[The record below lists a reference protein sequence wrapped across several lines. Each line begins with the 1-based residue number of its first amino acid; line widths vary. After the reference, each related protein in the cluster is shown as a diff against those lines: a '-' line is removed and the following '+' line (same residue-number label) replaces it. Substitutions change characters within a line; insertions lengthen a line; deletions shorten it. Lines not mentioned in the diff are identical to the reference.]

1 MNVTLVIY
9 PSDAELANTI
19 GDTQTL
25 DKVSL
30 LELRVLV
37 VLFLD
42 GGKYL
47 TYGLDV
53 LRLVGKSLFQILYNF
68 YFLIS
73 VAKLKQKQRTTKHFV
88 TFFIEN
94 LTFCHLID
102 LNQENVAK
110 QPRFVVHDN
119 KEICLSLCPITKKCR
134 SLGGERQFFFF
145 LYLIYMYGT
154 SWL

>member
-1 MNVTLVIY
+1 MITQTAFVRANSVVVLDTITHVGLNVTLVIY

-68 YFLIS
+68 FS
-73 VAKLKQKQRTTKHFV
+73 VSDPLQLLLH
-88 TFFIEN
+88 
-94 LTFCHLID
+94 
-102 LNQENVAK
+102 
-110 QPRFVVHDN
+110 
-119 KEICLSLCPITKKCR
+119 S
-134 SLGGERQFFFF
+134 
-145 LYLIYMYGT
+145 
-154 SWL
+154 